1 MSDGL
6 RRTRENL
13 VCELRGAPAQAL
25 ATERVQWLDSNSE
38 AGLMASF
45 LGDLQ
50 LRFAFR
56 SQGLPDTPL
65 VPADLAALDLNVQ
78 RALAIACL
86 NFKRSHGTPLA
97 AEFAPGVYVL
107 RGVEADVVANVL
119 LDRVFW
125 RKQLER
131 FADGVVVAVPK
142 RGTVYFADARNAT
155 AVQELTRLAAKV
167 QQTAGAAALSRGL
180 YRFGDKGWQVHGTLP
195 EPTVLAQADGAALR
209 AQADQQ
215 FDTQDD
221 EARLALAA
229 KGQRLVI
236 LTIIANA
243 ALRAV
248 ERQSGVSPWVM
259 LGLSIVVGVVALVGT
274 VHMCS
279 GLRRVQREKIGF
291 MVLCFVP
298 LLNIVSLIYLS
309 IKTTRMLRAAGYRVG
324 LLGART

>member
-13 VCELRGAPAQAL
+13 VCELRGADAQAL

-125 RKQLER
+125 RKQVER
-131 FADGVVVAVPK
+131 LPTAWWWPYPNA
-142 RGTVYFADARNAT
+142 ARC
-155 AVQELTRLAAKV
+155 
-167 QQTAGAAALSRGL
+167 
-180 YRFGDKGWQVHGTLP
+180 TLP
-195 EPTVLAQADGAALR
+195 MPATPR
-209 AQADQQ
+209 PS
-215 FDTQDD
+215 
-221 EARLALAA
+221 R
-229 KGQRLVI
+229 
-236 LTIIANA
+236 N
-243 ALRAV
+243 
-248 ERQSGVSPWVM
+248 
-259 LGLSIVVGVVALVGT
+259 
-274 VHMCS
+274 
-279 GLRRVQREKIGF
+279 
-291 MVLCFVP
+291 
-298 LLNIVSLIYLS
+298 
-309 IKTTRMLRAAGYRVG
+309 
-324 LLGART
+324 